1 MATSPQDHDDPVSLS
16 IRQQRAI
23 VALGAGASKVE
34 AAKAAGVARE
44 TVHEWLR
51 NPQFRQAVQ
60 LESDAMLD
68 ATRTRFRG
76 LADKAADVLERHL
89 DHPNF
94 EAALRAAGI
103 ITKELKLFSSRKE
116 VTHIGIDPEVA
127 TQQLMEAIAEV
138 TDILNEVVP
147 GALEQADAD
156 MKAAEA
162 ALEAELNAELTEEP
176 KEAGE
181 TPLDASNVAPE
192 PS

>member
-1 MATSPQDHDDPVSLS
+1 
-16 IRQQRAI
+16 
-23 VALGAGASKVE
+23 
-34 AAKAAGVARE
+34 
-44 TVHEWLR
+44 
-51 NPQFRQAVQ
+51 
-60 LESDAMLD
+60 MLD

-127 TQQLMEAIAEV
+127 TQQLMEAIEEV
-138 TDILNEVVP
+138 KDILNEVVP
-147 GALEQADAD
+147 GSLEQAEAD
-156 MKAAEA
+156 VKAAEA
-162 ALEAELNAELTEEP
+162 ALEAELNAKTAEEP
-176 KEAGE
+176 EEAGD
-181 TPLDASNVAPE
+181 TPADASTAAPE